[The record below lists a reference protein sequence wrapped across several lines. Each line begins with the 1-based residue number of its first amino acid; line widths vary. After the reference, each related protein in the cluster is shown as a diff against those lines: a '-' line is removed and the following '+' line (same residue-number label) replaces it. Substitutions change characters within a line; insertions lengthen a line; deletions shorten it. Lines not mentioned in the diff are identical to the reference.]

1 MCLQRHN
8 PINLIKM
15 EAYKKIEEA
24 KKLLKDNGYY
34 VDNLWHINDVIDNA
48 NDDLEIDDDTA
59 YEVLDRAM
67 QSEWLV
73 SKTFEV
79 LNDETN
85 EIINE
90 IKNED

>member
-1 MCLQRHN
+1 
-8 PINLIKM
+8 M